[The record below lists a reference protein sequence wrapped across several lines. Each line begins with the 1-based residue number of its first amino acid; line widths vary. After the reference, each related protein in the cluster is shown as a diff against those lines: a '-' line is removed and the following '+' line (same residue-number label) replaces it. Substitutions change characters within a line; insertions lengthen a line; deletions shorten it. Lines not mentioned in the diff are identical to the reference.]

1 MTSLYNQQIPTN
13 TRAQLTS
20 QPQRGFSLL
29 ELLIVVG
36 IMAIVAGSLIYSNR
50 DNIVAQSKQSAVN
63 SEMQSIRQAL
73 LRYKRDNFQFP
84 PQKNPADFEFL
95 FAQVDEVAEWN
106 SDYQSGWRGPYLGG
120 GDSGWVTIADYFD
133 EDSGEDEDDYSPRGY
148 RTLSKSSVAAK
159 IDIVRGIPDAFAHWP
174 TTFLH
179 TGSTTT
185 TRCDSNVIPVAD
197 CVLQWWSD
205 VEKTDSYGRYG
216 RPYLLFDANK
226 PEARIVSMGADGLYQ
241 LDAVSDESDCVSRLT
256 PTTSGSDD
264 LVICLY

>member
-1 MTSLYNQQIPTN
+1 MTRLYNQQIPIN
-13 TRAQLTS
+13 TRARLTS

-50 DNIVAQSKQSAVN
+50 DSVLAQSKQSAVN

-84 PQKNPADFEFL
+84 SQENPANFEFL
-95 FAQVDEVAEWN
+95 FAEGDRSPWN

-133 EDSGEDEDDYSPRGY
+133 EDSDEDEDDYSPRGY
-148 RTLSKSSVAAK
+148 RTLFKSSVAAK
-159 IDIVRGIPDAFAHWP
+159 IKTVRGIPDAFAHWP

-179 TGSTTT
+179 TGSTMT
-185 TRCDSNVIPVAD
+185 TRCDSNAIPVAD

-205 VEKTDSYGRYG
+205 DGKTESYGRYG

-226 PEARIVSMGADGLYQ
+226 PEARIVSMGADGHYQ
-241 LDAVSDESDCVSRLT
+241 LDDAPDDSGCVSRLT

-264 LVICLY
+264 LVLCLY

>member
-1 MTSLYNQQIPTN
+1 MTSLDNQQISTN
-13 TRAQLTS
+13 ARAQLTS
-20 QPQRGFSLL
+20 HPQRGFSLL

-50 DNIVAQSKQSAVN
+50 DNILAQSKQSAVN

-84 PQKNPADFEFL
+84 PQENPADFKFL
-95 FAQVDEVAEWN
+95 FAQVDDVTEWN

-133 EDSGEDEDDYSPRGY
+133 EDEDEDDYSPLGY
-148 RTLSKSSVAAK
+148 RTLFKSSVAAK
-159 IDIVRGIPDAFAHWP
+159 IKTVRAIPDAFVHWP
-174 TTFLH
+174 TTFFH
-179 TGSTTT
+179 TDSTTT
-185 TRCDSNVIPVAD
+185 TDCDSNVIPVVD

-205 VEKTDSYGRYG
+205 VGKTDSYGRYG

-226 PEARIVSMGADGLYQ
+226 PEARIVSMGADGRYQ
-241 LDAVSDESDCVSRLT
+241 LDAVPDDSGCVSRLT

-264 LVICLY
+264 LVLCLY